1 MQIRRKATAGTS
13 QSSDLMVVVEP
24 SDTLSIEIESTVK
37 KQYEHLIRVRI
48 QEPLAR
54 LGVTAARIRVNDRG
68 ALDYAIDA
76 RVDTILACTG
86 GTTTAVVATWDDAGA
101 LTITLRGEFSGSDAE
116 ACVRAGF
123 GDARIEARGPGHVV
137 HPVVAR

>member
-1 MQIRRKATAGTS
+1 MQIRRRAAAGTS

-24 SDTLSIEIESTVK
+24 SDTLQIEIESTVK
-37 KQYEHLIRVRI
+37 KQYEHLIRARI

-76 RVDTILACTG
+76 RVEA
-86 GTTTAVVATWDDAGA
+86 A
-101 LTITLRGEFSGSDAE
+101 LRRAAE
-116 ACVRAGF
+116 
-123 GDARIEARGPGHVV
+123 E
-137 HPVVAR
+137 